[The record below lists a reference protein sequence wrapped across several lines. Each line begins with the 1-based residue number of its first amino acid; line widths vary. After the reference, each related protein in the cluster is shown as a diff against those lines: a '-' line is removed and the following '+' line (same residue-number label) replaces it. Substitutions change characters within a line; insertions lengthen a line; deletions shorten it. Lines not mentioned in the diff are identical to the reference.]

1 VKKLVNLTAEQV
13 KLFEDKNFAF
23 VATLNK
29 DGSPQV
35 TATWADTD
43 GKNILVNIATSRQKF
58 RNIIRDPR
66 VAVALVDMKDPYK
79 EIIIRGKVISIEKG
93 KIADDHIDKM
103 SKKYTGQDK
112 YGSRRPGEQRVLLK
126 IEPSKIVMW

>member
-1 VKKLVNLTAEQV
+1 MVSLTPEQK

-23 VATLNK
+23 VATVNK

-35 TATWADTD
+35 TATWVDTD
-43 GKNILVNIATSRQKF
+43 GKNVLVNVATSRQKF
-58 RNIIRDPR
+58 RNISKDPR
-66 VAVALVDMKDPYK
+66 VAVALVDQKNPYE
-79 EIIIRGKVISIEKG
+79 EIIIRGKVISMEKG
-93 KIADDHIDKM
+93 RVADDHIDKM

-112 YGSRRPGEQRVLLK
+112 YESRRPGEQRVLLT